1 MKKIEQFSDLIGET
15 LKSVKGE
22 VGGDEIIFELEDGRE
37 FRLYHSQDCCESVY
51 VESVVGNLLL
61 ELVGSPLV
69 VADESVGE
77 DPEGYEAEKYCESY
91 TWTFYRLM
99 TASASS
105 VIRFYGTSNG
115 YYSESVSFGE
125 IGG

>member
-22 VGGDEIIFELEDGRE
+22 AGDDEITFELEDGRK
-37 FRLYHSQDCCESVY
+37 FHLYHERDCCEAVY
-51 VESVVGNLLL
+51 VESVVGDLQ

-69 VADESVGE
+69 VADESCSAEQDDEHGKLGE
-77 DPEGYEAEKYCESY
+77 FDESY

-99 TASASS
+99 TASASA

-115 YYSESVSFGE
+115 YYSESVSFEE
-125 IGG
+125 IK